1 MMKAHFSADG
11 VQLTVDLTLGMCVT
25 QPHVDR
31 DRHLTYEHFSIQIFH
46 VTLGISCTFWER
58 GNILKSV

>member
-25 QPHVDR
+25 QPHMDR
-31 DRHLTYEHFSIQIFH
+31 GQTP
-46 VTLGISCTFWER
+46 GI
-58 GNILKSV
+58 